1 MLVCRMLTVLRY
13 SSTSVG
19 MSHVDCTEVF
29 VYHVDCVLR
38 YLSTS
43 VGMSHVDCTEVFVYQ
58 CWYVAC

>member
-13 SSTSVG
+13 LSTSVG
-19 MSHVDCTEVF
+19 MSHVDCTEV
-29 VYHVDCVLR
+29 
-38 YLSTS
+38 STS

>member
-19 MSHVDCTEVF
+19 MPDVDCTEVF
-29 VYHVDCVLR
+29 
-38 YLSTS
+38 STN

-58 CWYVAC
+58 CWYAGR